1 MLQLSVAVYDY
12 GRITT
17 MYTIDPGAG
26 RSQVSRPQSKLSR
39 TMAVNHTTWNDAE
52 AAGLSHRKAEARA
65 RRDAGKRIPQ
75 WMDIPLG
82 IVAALVLSFV
92 MITWVGRIYVI
103 PSASMEPT
111 LHGCEGCNGDRVF
124 VEKLSYYTRDVRQGD
139 VVVFRGTPEWNVG
152 WTSSRSDNPVV
163 AAIQGGLASVGLGKP
178 DENTMV
184 KRVVATE
191 GQTIQCLADDPGV
204 MVDGAQLNDRD
215 VVLDP
220 MSQPAMTEGE
230 YASAAC
236 QGPFF
241 GPVVVPK
248 DHVFV
253 MGDNRTN
260 SLDSRFHSLD
270 PMQGMIPEENIYG
283 RAAMVVYPFD
293 RVGVVKS
300 VQL

>member
-1 MLQLSVAVYDY
+1 MATYGY
-12 GRITT
+12 GRIST
-17 MYTIDPGAG
+17 MYTIDPSAG

-39 TMAVNHTTWNDAE
+39 TMAVNHTMWNDAE
-52 AAGLSHRKAEARA
+52 AAGLSHRKAEAQA

-92 MITWVGRIYVI
+92 MITCVGRIYVI

-124 VEKLSYYTRDVRQGD
+124 VEKLSYYARDVRQGD
-139 VVVFRGTPEWNVG
+139 VVVFRGTPEWNIG
-152 WTSSRSDNPVV
+152 WTSPRSDNPAV
-163 AAIQGGLASVGLGKP
+163 AVIEGVLASVGLGRP
-178 DENTMV
+178 DENTII

-191 GQTIQCLADDPGV
+191 GQTIQCLEDDPGI
-204 MVDGAQLNDRD
+204 MVDGVELDDQD

-220 MSQPAMTEGE
+220 VSQPAMTEGE

-270 PMQGMIPEENIYG
+270 PMQGMIPEGNIYG